1 MDRVTEIIAHMIGIF
16 HIVLEE
22 ERMRDVYEKFKALKA
37 KDPELKTP
45 DGDDVKFEA
54 KYTLGDFDPY
64 IRYSDTPPDAPVVN
78 DIPNI
83 YDVFLPWFSPIHIF
97 IQKFL
102 PPDFPM
108 WGNGQSLMVIEPP
121 SSVVVIT
128 YQSSFLSD
136 NDVMRNGDGDMALP
150 DPAVFLAELQTYEV
164 IASAIASPFDV
175 DMIVPGE
182 TAGADAIALHDY
194 IATVEPVPLT
204 GASATVLHGADA
216 AGVHVNGEA
225 ADEMPD
231 LDDVLPAYMADDED
245 EDEDA
250 ADDGDAADDEGSAV
264 ATSGDAEGEDASAED
279 AADHEWPDPFEG
291 LDDVGGGGG
300 PFEIDDGHAVVAGA
314 NLLVNQASIISAW
327 LDAPVISVMGD
338 VVNLDVI
345 SQVNVLVDHDVG
357 SIGQVT
363 GSVALNAASFSFA
376 STSPEADGTDG
387 KAEAGGHGG
396 SGLPVNWAVTRID
409 GDLISLNKVVQY
421 TFQTDNDF
429 AEVSFSSTNT
439 FVGMGENTVIN
450 LTNLLEIGFGYDLI
464 IVGGNMIS
472 INWINQVN
480 VLIDND
486 MMSYTGIVPTSM
498 SGDDNLLFNAAMIS
512 GVGVDGYGAMQG
524 NFAKAADD
532 LAEGGEN
539 IDRSVAHDSVFEGV
553 DILRVLYIEGDFT
566 TINWIE
572 QTNILGDSDQVH
584 LALDDFQAATGGV
597 VNVTAGSNAVI
608 NMASINEHG
617 VDSKVMVGGDVYDD
631 ALLYQ
636 AELIDTDADPLGVN
650 MPALASEAV
659 VFLADDMMST
669 DTGPLDGPIMP
680 TAPEST
686 TSPDMMQTML
696 A

>member
-16 HIVLEE
+16 HITLEE
-22 ERMRDVYEKFKALKA
+22 ERMRDVYDKFKTLKA
-37 KDPELKTP
+37 KEQDLKSP
-45 DGDDVKFEA
+45 DGVDIKFEA
-54 KYTLGDFDPY
+54 KYTLGDYYPEL
-64 IRYSDTPPDAPVVN
+64 RYSDTPPNPPVVN
-78 DIPNI
+78 DVPNFF
-83 YDVFLPWFSPIHIF
+83 DVFFPWFSPIHI
-97 IQKFL
+97 IVQNIH
-102 PPDFPM
+102 PPFFPL
-108 WGNGQSLMVIEPP
+108 WGHGQSLMVLEPP

-128 YQSSFLSD
+128 HQSSFLSD
-136 NDVMRNGDGDMALP
+136 NDVLRTGEGDMAFT
-150 DPAVFLAELQTYEV
+150 DPAIYLAELQTYEM
-164 IASAIASPFDV
+164 IAAAIASPLDV
-175 DMIVPGE
+175 DMIMPGE
-182 TAGADAIALHDY
+182 TAGADAIALHDH
-194 IATVEPVPLT
+194 IGTVEPVALT
-204 GASATVLHGADA
+204 GVSATVLHGADA
-216 AGVHVNGEA
+216 AGMHVNGEV

-231 LDDVLPAYMADDED
+231 LDDVLPAYMRDDDED
-245 EDEDA
+245 TDSA
-250 ADDGDAADDEGSAV
+250 AP
-264 ATSGDAEGEDASAED
+264 AEGEGEGEGEGAEEAD
-279 AADHEWPDPFEG
+279 DHEWPDPFEG
-291 LDDVGGGGG
+291 LDDIGGGGG

-363 GSVALNAASFSFA
+363 GSVALNAASFSFT
-376 STSPEADGTDG
+376 STSPEPDDTEGEE
-387 KAEAGGHGG
+387 KHGG
-396 SGLPVNWAVTRID
+396 RADTGLPANWAVTRIS
-409 GDLISLNKVVQY
+409 GDLINVNKVVQY

-429 AEVSFSSTNT
+429 AEISFGSTNT
-439 FVGMGENTVIN
+439 YIGLGDNSVVN
-450 LTNLLEIGFGYDLI
+450 LTNLLEIGFGFDLI
-464 IVGGNMIS
+464 MVGGNMIS
-472 INWINQVN
+472 VNWINQIN

-486 MMSYTGIVPTSM
+486 NVTYTGIAPTSI

-512 GVGVDGYGAMQG
+512 GVGVDGYAAMQD

-553 DILRVLYIEGDFT
+553 DILRVLYIDGDFT

-597 VNVTAGSNAVI
+597 VNVTAGSNAVV
-608 NMASINEHG
+608 NMASINEYG
-617 VDSKVMVGGDVYDD
+617 VDSKVMVGGEVYDD

-650 MPALASEAV
+650 MPSLASEAV
-659 VFLADDMMST
+659 VFLADDMMTT
-669 DTGPLDGPIMP
+669 DTGPLEGPIAP